1 MSGLPEHTPSRNQ
14 LNYKDYTDEEGSYYI
29 SGVPYTGNSTLYT
42 VRPVLGSHKFSP
54 TQTPVTLSGTSVNH
68 KTEFVD
74 ESSFPVKGTVT
85 YEGSTIPVEGVQ
97 FYICLLYTSDAADD

>member
-1 MSGLPEHTPSRNQ
+1 M
-14 LNYKDYTDEEGSYYI
+14 
-29 SGVPYTGNSTLYT
+29 
-42 VRPVLGSHKFSP
+42 GSHKFSP

-97 FYICLLYTSDAADD
+97 FYIDGVVCSDRQGQHHYHRRAGRVQHLGTRGFA